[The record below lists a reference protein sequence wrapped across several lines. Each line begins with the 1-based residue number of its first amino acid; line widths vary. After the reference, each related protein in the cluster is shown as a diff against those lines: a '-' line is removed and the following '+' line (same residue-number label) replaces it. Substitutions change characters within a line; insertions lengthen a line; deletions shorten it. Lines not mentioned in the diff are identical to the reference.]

1 MYERMER
8 GTDWEPTVTQ
18 LPNGRWVYRL
28 VPADGDPAR
37 WETDGHSY
45 LTSEDA
51 DRFARLALAAKL
63 LG

>member
-8 GTDWEPTVTQ
+8 STDWEPTVTQ

-28 VPADGDPAR
+28 VHADGDPAK
-37 WETDGHSY
+37 WESDGHSY
-45 LTSEDA
+45 STSGDA

-63 LG
+63 LR